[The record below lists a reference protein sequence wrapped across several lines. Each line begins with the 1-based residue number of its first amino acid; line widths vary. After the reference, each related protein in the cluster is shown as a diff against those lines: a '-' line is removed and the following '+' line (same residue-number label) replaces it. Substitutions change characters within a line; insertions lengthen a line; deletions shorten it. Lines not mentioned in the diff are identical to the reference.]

1 MPVKMGI
8 LTVLW
13 EKWVEFRRDFYK
25 ITLAAMIA
33 PLLYILVFGLG
44 IQTMSHGQSYLNFL
58 IPGVVALTTMNGSFN
73 AIAQNLNVQ
82 RLYEKAFDQVII
94 SPTPLWQ
101 FIAGQI
107 IGGSL
112 KDAGDQAK
120 ENFGGSLRG
129 LYAGAVIIL
138 LILPIG
144 TGLCF
149 NGWSFLLM
157 FLNGSVFSTIGV
169 VVSFYAKNHADV
181 PRFSNYVIM
190 PMAYLCNTF
199 FSARSMPDGL
209 RQMIE
214 YLPLS
219 QTSAALRSI
228 ANHEAFSYT
237 TIGILLL
244 YLACFSVAASWFL
257 YKKKN
262 L

>member
-1 MPVKMGI
+1 MGI
-8 LTVLW
+8 VTVLW
-13 EKWVEFRRDFYK
+13 EKWIEFRRDFYK

-33 PLLYILVFGLG
+33 PLMYILVFGLG
-44 IQTMSHGQSYLNFL
+44 VQTISHGQSYLDFL

-82 RLYEKAFDQVII
+82 RLYEKAFDQVMI

-101 FIAGQI
+101 FIVGQI

-112 KDAGDQAK
+112 
-120 ENFGGSLRG
+120 RG
-129 LYAGAVIIL
+129 VYAGSVIIL
-138 LILPIG
+138 LVLPIG
-144 TGLCF
+144 TNLRF
-149 NGWSFLLM
+149 NGWSFLIM
-157 FLNGSVFSTIGV
+157 FLNGAVFSTIGV

-199 FSARSMPDGL
+199 FSTENMPEGL
-209 RQMIE
+209 HRVISL
-214 YLPLS
+214 LPLS
-219 QTSAALRSI
+219 QTSGMMRRIAAGENWSWSGI
-228 ANHEAFSYT
+228 AV
-237 TIGILLL
+237 LLV
-244 YLACFSVAASWFL
+244 YLVVFAGAASWFL

>member
-1 MPVKMGI
+1 MGI

-13 EKWVEFRRDFYK
+13 EKWVEFRHNFFK
-25 ITLAAMIA
+25 ITSAAMIA
-33 PLLYILVFGLG
+33 PILYILVFGFG
-44 IQTMSHGQSYLNFL
+44 VQTVSHGEPYLNFL

-73 AIAQNLNVQ
+73 AIAQTLNVQ
-82 RLYEKAFDQVII
+82 RLYEKAFDQVMI

-112 KDAGDQAK
+112 
-120 ENFGGSLRG
+120 RG
-129 LYAGAVIIL
+129 LYAGSVIIL
-138 LILPIG
+138 LVLPLR
-144 TGLCF
+144 TGLYF
-149 NGWSFLLM
+149 NGWSFLFM
-157 FLNGSVFSTIGV
+157 FLNGAVFSTIGV

-199 FSARSMPDGL
+199 FSSQDMPGGI
-209 RQMIE
+209 RQLVG

-219 QTSAALRSI
+219 QTSTALRQI
-228 ANHEAFSYT
+228 ANHEVFSWSG
-237 TIGILLL
+237 IGILVL
-244 YLACFSVAASWFL
+244 YLLCFSAAASWFL